1 MPTSRRMLLYIFDL
15 AGYGHPA
22 LQPEEFM
29 LSHLHIKNLGIIDE
43 IDIELENGM
52 NVLTG
57 ETGAGKSLIL
67 SAVQLILGGKAS
79 KDIIRKGETK
89 ASVEALFYIEAKY
102 LKEEIEKL
110 NIELDNELVISR
122 EISESSRS
130 VTKVNGNLVSLAE
143 LKSLGNLL
151 MDIHGQHDSQSL
163 LNVKEHI
170 NLLDDMAFRND
181 KVVSEYKKLYNER
194 NEYISK
200 LNKIGGNG
208 ENRERQLEFLRFQ
221 LDELESANLTLGEDE
236 RLEEKINVLNNSK
249 NIIYTLE
256 DSYSKLNHE
265 VLPTLQKVMSG
276 LNDIGKYDS
285 KYEDFANVIQNSFYE
300 LDEVTRD
307 ISSKTSSVEI
317 NPEELNKAEE
327 RLDLIIKLKRKYGN
341 TLEEVLNTFSK
352 LSDEYEELINSEEI
366 VKDLEK
372 KIKTVEEQMYIKA
385 SKMSKTRQ
393 EKATSIEEEIVK
405 ILAELEMPKTTF
417 KIDIKFDEEKNFTDK
432 GLDKIEFL
440 FSSNFGEE
448 LKPLSK
454 IASGGEMSRIML
466 AIKNVLSEADKIPT
480 MIFDEIDTGISGQ
493 AGKAVAEKMKI
504 IGETHQVIAVTH
516 LPVIAASGDSNYY
529 IEKTTKGERTSTS
542 VRRLDEK
549 ETVNEVARIIAGND
563 LSDAVIKHAE
573 ELRETMKLSTK
584 KK

>member
-1 MPTSRRMLLYIFDL
+1 
-15 AGYGHPA
+15 
-22 LQPEEFM
+22 M

-89 ASVEALFYIEAKY
+89 ASVEALFYIEDKY

-170 NLLDDMAFRND
+170 SLLDDMAFRND

-285 KYEDFANVIQNSFYE
+285 KYEDFANVIQDSFYE

-417 KIDIKFDEEKNFTDK
+417 KVDIKFDEEKNFTDK
-432 GLDKIEFL
+432 GLDRIEFL

-480 MIFDEIDTGISGQ
+480 MIFDEIDTGISGK
-493 AGKAVAEKMKI
+493 AGFAVADKLHNLALNKQI
-504 IGETHQVIAVTH
+504 ICVTH
-516 LPVIAASGDSNYY
+516 LASIAAKGDNNLYVNKG
-529 IEKTTKGERTSTS
+529 IENDRTVTRINKLQGEEIT
-542 VRRLDEK
+542 
-549 ETVNEVARIIAGND
+549 NEIARIISGGNITEAAM
-563 LSDAVIKHAE
+563 SHAR
-573 ELRETMKLSTK
+573 ELIQK
-584 KK
+584 